1 MLMEA
6 KFNDPNLTQEEFQS
20 LMEGIGPHLM
30 SLGYG
35 EADMAIFSQ
44 LWASKDAGESPTWE
58 TREVLLEVLKEGLY

>member
-1 MLMEA
+1 MLKEQIDGYVMLMEA

-35 EADMAIFSQ
+35 EADMAIFS
-44 LWASKDAGESPTWE
+44 
-58 TREVLLEVLKEGLY
+58 

>member
-1 MLMEA
+1 VDIDPVLKEQIDGYVMLMEA

-35 EADMAIFSQ
+35 EADMAIFS
-44 LWASKDAGESPTWE
+44 
-58 TREVLLEVLKEGLY
+58 